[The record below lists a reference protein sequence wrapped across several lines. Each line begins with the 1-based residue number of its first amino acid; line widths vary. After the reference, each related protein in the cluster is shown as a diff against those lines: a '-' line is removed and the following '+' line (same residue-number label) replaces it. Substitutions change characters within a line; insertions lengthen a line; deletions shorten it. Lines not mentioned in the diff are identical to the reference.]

1 MGQLVPATP
10 RLYAFYCFDYRWS
23 MESQGLKWRL
33 SHFEG
38 NWAYFSGERED
49 SASPP
54 PLCTRQ
60 LLHGYSFLQNYFR
73 PLYFF
78 PPHRL
83 SCQLPELLWYIKPRL
98 KHPILSLPPQTHTL
112 SLTHSLTLSLSLSLT
127 HTPHADVF
135 RVRKSVRVAVAGDVE
150 KLPGFQPVL
159 VRRRDGGAVY
169 TMNAVDP

>member
-112 SLTHSLTLSLSLSLT
+112 SLTHSLTLSLSLS
-127 HTPHADVF
+127 HAH
-135 RVRKSVRVAVAGDVE
+135 AT
-150 KLPGFQPVL
+150 
-159 VRRRDGGAVY
+159 RRRVQGSEVRACCCRWRCRETSRVPARFGPPA
-169 TMNAVDP
+169 